1 MPVNGRSCF
10 GCSIDSGSS
19 EKEADSPTAGSDQ
32 GTTGDP
38 RVVSP
43 SPHALDA
50 WVDGIRR
57 GSDEAYRAVY
67 DHTASDLLSFANGML
82 RSRAAAEDVVQQAF
96 LELVAAAPSF
106 RGRGEAL
113 RVWLFK
119 SVRFRCLD
127 QLRRASAREIP
138 TDRLPER
145 GVTVEPVLDVDPRL
159 LAALDRLSER
169 QRSMVLMRHV
179 VGMSGAEIASV
190 VGLNRAA
197 VYAVVRRAERALR
210 QSVVGEETS

>member
-1 MPVNGRSCF
+1 MNGRSCS
-10 GCSIDSGSS
+10 GCSIGSGSS
-19 EKEADSPTAGSDQ
+19 DEEAVTPTTGSDQ
-32 GTTGDP
+32 DTTTEEG
-38 RVVSP
+38 VVAP
-43 SPHALDA
+43 SAHALDA

-67 DHTASDLLSFANGML
+67 DHTVSDLLSFANGML
-82 RSRAAAEDVVQQAF
+82 RNRSAAEDVVQQAF
-96 LELVAAAPSF
+96 LELVSAAPSF
-106 RGRGEAL
+106 RGKGEAL

-138 TDRLPER
+138 TDRIPEQ
-145 GVTVEPVLDVDPRL
+145 GVTVEPILEVDPRL
-159 LAALDRLSER
+159 LAALDKLSER

-197 VYAVVRRAERALR
+197 VYAVVRRAERTLR
-210 QSVVGEETS
+210 ESVMEEGTS

>member
-1 MPVNGRSCF
+1 MNGRSCF
-10 GCSIDSGSS
+10 GCSTGSGSS
-19 EKEADSPTAGSDQ
+19 EREAVSPATGSDQ
-32 GTTGDP
+32 DTTGNH
-38 RVVSP
+38 RVASP
-43 SPHALDA
+43 SAHALDV

-57 GSDEAYRAVY
+57 GSNEAYRAVY

-82 RSRAAAEDVVQQAF
+82 RNRAAAEDIVQQAF

-138 TDRLPER
+138 TDRIPDT
-145 GVTVEPVLDVDPRL
+145 GVTDDPVLGVDPHVL
-159 LAALDRLSER
+159 EALDGLSER

-197 VYAVVRRAERALR
+197 VYAVVRRAEQKLRSALA
-210 QSVVGEETS
+210 GEETP

>member
-1 MPVNGRSCF
+1 MQGNGRSCS
-10 GCSIDSGSS
+10 GCSIGSGSS
-19 EKEADSPTAGSDQ
+19 EKEAVSPSTGSDQ
-32 GTTGDP
+32 GTTGDH

-43 SPHALDA
+43 STHALDA

-57 GSDEAYRAVY
+57 GSNEAYRAVY
-67 DHTASDLLSFANGML
+67 DHTASDLLSYANGML
-82 RSRAAAEDVVQQAF
+82 RNRAAAEDVVQQAF
-96 LELVAAAPSF
+96 LELVAAAPGF

-127 QLRRASAREIP
+127 HLRRASSREIP
-138 TDRLPER
+138 TDRLPDT
-145 GVTVEPVLDVDPRL
+145 GITDEPVLDIDPRL
-159 LAALDRLSER
+159 LVALDELSER

-179 VGMSGAEIASV
+179 AGMSGAEIAAV

-197 VYAVVRRAERALR
+197 VYAVVRRAERKLR
-210 QSVVGEETS
+210 ESVGGEETT

>member
-1 MPVNGRSCF
+1 M
-10 GCSIDSGSS
+10 
-19 EKEADSPTAGSDQ
+19 
-32 GTTGDP
+32 
-38 RVVSP
+38 
-43 SPHALDA
+43 
-50 WVDGIRR
+50 DGIRR

-67 DHTASDLLSFANGML
+67 DHTASDLLSFANGLL
-82 RSRAAAEDVVQQAF
+82 RNRASAEDVVQQAF

-127 QLRRASAREIP
+127 QLRRASSREIV
-138 TDRLPER
+138 TDRVPEL
-145 GVTVEPVLDVDPRL
+145 GVSDETSIDIDPRL
-159 LAALDRLSER
+159 VAALDDLSER
-169 QRSMVLMRHV
+169 QRSMILMRHV

-197 VYAVVRRAERALR
+197 VYAVVRRAERRLR
-210 QSVVGEETS
+210 ESVQEEHS

>member
-1 MPVNGRSCF
+1 MNGRSCSD
-10 GCSIDSGSS
+10 CSTGSES
-19 EKEADSPTAGSDQ
+19 SDEEAATPTTGSDQ
-32 GTTGDP
+32 DTTGDHG
-38 RVVSP
+38 VGS
-43 SPHALDA
+43 SSTHALDA

-57 GSDEAYRAVY
+57 GSDDAYRAVY
-67 DHTASDLLSFANGML
+67 DHTASDLLSYANGML
-82 RSRAAAEDVVQQAF
+82 RNRTAAEDVVQQAF

-127 QLRRASAREIP
+127 QLRRASSREIP
-138 TDRLPER
+138 TDRIPDR
-145 GVTVEPVLDVDPRL
+145 GVTDEPVLEVDTRL
-159 LAALDRLSER
+159 LVALDQLSER

-179 VGMSGAEIASV
+179 AGMSGAEIASV

-197 VYAVVRRAERALR
+197 VYAVVRRAEGTLR
-210 QSVVGEETS
+210 RSVIGEETS

>member
-1 MPVNGRSCF
+1 M
-10 GCSIDSGSS
+10 
-19 EKEADSPTAGSDQ
+19 
-32 GTTGDP
+32 
-38 RVVSP
+38 
-43 SPHALDA
+43 LDT

-67 DHTASDLLSFANGML
+67 DHTASDLLSFAHGML
-82 RSRAAAEDVVQQAF
+82 RNRASAEDVVQQAF
-96 LELVAAAPSF
+96 LELVASASSF

-127 QLRRASAREIP
+127 HLRRSASREIVTDRPPDRVAADP
-138 TDRLPER
+138 TDDEI
-145 GVTVEPVLDVDPRL
+145 DPRL
-159 LAALDRLSER
+159 LRALDELSER

-197 VYAVVRRAERALR
+197 VYAVVRRAERRLR
-210 QSVVGEETS
+210 ESVQEETT

>member
-1 MPVNGRSCF
+1 MNGRSCS
-10 GCSIDSGSS
+10 GCSTGSGSS
-19 EKEADSPTAGSDQ
+19 DEEAATPTTGSDQ
-32 GTTGDP
+32 DTTGDH
-38 RVVSP
+38 RVGSP

-57 GSDEAYRAVY
+57 GSDDAYRAVY
-67 DHTASDLLSFANGML
+67 DHTASDLLSYANGML
-82 RSRAAAEDVVQQAF
+82 RDRATAEDVVQQAF

-113 RVWLFK
+113 RVWLFR

-138 TDRLPER
+138 TDRVPEQ
-145 GVTVEPVLDVDPRL
+145 GLIVEPIDEIDPRL
-159 LAALDRLSER
+159 LAALDQLSER

-197 VYAVVRRAERALR
+197 VYAVVRRAERTLR
-210 QSVVGEETS
+210 GSVMEEGMS

>member
-1 MPVNGRSCF
+1 MNGRSCS
-10 GCSIDSGSS
+10 GCSTGSES
-19 EKEADSPTAGSDQ
+19 SDEEAATPTTGSDHD
-32 GTTGDP
+32 TTGDH
-38 RVVSP
+38 RVVQP
-43 SPHALDA
+43 SAHALDA
-50 WVDGIRR
+50 WVDGVRR
-57 GSDEAYRAVY
+57 GSDEAYRAVH
-67 DHTASDLLSFANGML
+67 DHTAPDLLSFANGML
-82 RSRAAAEDVVQQAF
+82 RNRMAAEDVVQQAF

-127 QLRRASAREIP
+127 QLRRASSREIP
-138 TDRLPER
+138 TDRIPDR
-145 GVTVEPVLDVDPRL
+145 GFTVEPILEVDPRL
-159 LAALDRLSER
+159 LGALDALSER

-197 VYAVVRRAERALR
+197 VYAVVRRAERTLR
-210 QSVVGEETS
+210 QSVIGDEPS

>member
-1 MPVNGRSCF
+1 MPGNGRSCS
-10 GCSIDSGSS
+10 GCSTVSASS
-19 EKEADSPTAGSDQ
+19 DKEAASPSTGSDQDTAGSLRS
-32 GTTGDP
+32 GL
-38 RVVSP
+38 P
-43 SPHALDA
+43 STHALDA

-67 DHTASDLLSFANGML
+67 DHTASDLLSFAHGLL
-82 RSRAAAEDVVQQAF
+82 RNRASAEDVVQQAF

-127 QLRRASAREIP
+127 QLRRASSREIV
-138 TDRLPER
+138 TDRVPEL
-145 GVTVEPVLDVDPRL
+145 GVSDETSIDIDPRL
-159 LAALDRLSER
+159 VAALDDLSER

-197 VYAVVRRAERALR
+197 VYAVVRRAERRLR
-210 QSVVGEETS
+210 ESVQERNS

>member
-1 MPVNGRSCF
+1 M
-10 GCSIDSGSS
+10 
-19 EKEADSPTAGSDQ
+19 
-32 GTTGDP
+32 
-38 RVVSP
+38 
-43 SPHALDA
+43 LDT

-57 GSDEAYRAVY
+57 GSDDAYRAVY
-67 DHTASDLLSFANGML
+67 DHTAPDLLSFAHALL
-82 RSRAAAEDVVQQAF
+82 RNRASAEDVVQQAF
-96 LELVAAAPSF
+96 LELVSAAPAF

-127 QLRRASAREIP
+127 HLRRASSREIV

-145 GVTVEPVLDVDPRL
+145 GAVDAPSVEIDPRL
-159 LAALDRLSER
+159 LRALDQLSER

-197 VYAVVRRAERALR
+197 VYAVVRRAERRLR
-210 QSVVGEETS
+210 ESVQEEMT

>member
-1 MPVNGRSCF
+1 M
-10 GCSIDSGSS
+10 
-19 EKEADSPTAGSDQ
+19 
-32 GTTGDP
+32 
-38 RVVSP
+38 
-43 SPHALDA
+43 
-50 WVDGIRR
+50 
-57 GSDEAYRAVY
+57 Y

-82 RSRAAAEDVVQQAF
+82 RNRAAAEDIVQQAF

-138 TDRLPER
+138 TDRIPDT
-145 GVTVEPVLDVDPRL
+145 GVTDDPVLGVDPHVL
-159 LAALDRLSER
+159 EALDGLSER

-197 VYAVVRRAERALR
+197 VYAVVRRAEQKLRSALA
-210 QSVVGEETS
+210 GEETP

>member
-1 MPVNGRSCF
+1 M
-10 GCSIDSGSS
+10 
-19 EKEADSPTAGSDQ
+19 
-32 GTTGDP
+32 
-38 RVVSP
+38 
-43 SPHALDA
+43 
-50 WVDGIRR
+50 DGIRR

-82 RSRAAAEDVVQQAF
+82 RNRPAAEDVVQQAF

-127 QLRRASAREIP
+127 ELRRASAREIP
-138 TDRLPER
+138 TDRIPDV
-145 GVTVEPVLDVDPRL
+145 GVTDEPVLEIDQRL
-159 LAALDRLSER
+159 LDALDDLTER

-197 VYAVVRRAERALR
+197 VYAAVRRAERKLR
-210 QSVVGEETS
+210 QSVAGEETT